1 MEETFNPAYSD
12 QPLRAA
18 RPLLLA
24 ADRNFPGRQK
34 NKFGKS
40 RNEMAFV

>member
-1 MEETFNPAYSD
+1 MEETFIPANSD

-18 RPLLLA
+18 RPLLLV

-34 NKFGKS
+34 K
-40 RNEMAFV
+40 